1 MKDYNNYNDY
11 NTEEREYVIQ
21 ETYYNEEDVPEE
33 IEQTRNDY
41 TRTNHPYDYSKEER
55 FTTVYKI
62 PNNWDNYEYR
72 FNTGQ
77 KRKNKCKCCR
87 CCNCDC
93 NSKIEGGYGCCTERE
108 VERKRYNISPSYNS
122 NYLEREGERKKYNIS
137 SSYNSNY
144 TEREVKRKKY
154 NISPSYNS
162 NHSKNLTTLYN
173 YDTITTNH
181 GYYEGK
187 SPQHTYSSR
196 TQYRKYNINKSN
208 NINKISPIKPKNMR
222 YIGEEKYKNSSI
234 KNTNDNSR
242 GKYNNENTS
251 KKYTN
256 ENYSNKYTNENY
268 RKKNVNENYRKKYV
282 NENYSEKYSNE
293 NYSEKY
299 TNENSS
305 EKYTNEYYPKK
316 YTNSQEIKGG
326 RIENYFENDISQ
338 DGKYVV
344 SMTLS
349 KKIMDEDELKKIRG
363 KYRNNYYKE
372 EIEVDDNDGEKE
384 FEEKKS
390 TINSRIRDYGDNY
403 KYFERNENKSPLKA
417 TKTHQRR
424 RQPYHVYGN
433 ECYETNEEV
442 KRYKIY
448 PRKSQKLIRRYYK
461 EEDGDY
467 EETENKNYD
476 NDDYDVQEQYNQY
489 PSEYDYKKEEY
500 QTYDY

>member
-1 MKDYNNYNDY
+1 MKDYNNYKDY
-11 NTEEREYVIQ
+11 NTEEREYVTQ

-41 TRTNHPYDYSKEER
+41 TRTNRPYGYSKEER
-55 FTTVYKI
+55 ITTVYQI
-62 PNNWDNYEYR
+62 PNNTDNYENR

-77 KRKNKCKCCR
+77 KRKNRCKCCR

-93 NSKIEGGYGCCTERE
+93 CTKTEI
-108 VERKRYNISPSYNS
+108 ERKRYNIFPSYNS
-122 NYLEREGERKKYNIS
+122 CYTEREGERKRYNIS

-144 TEREVKRKKY
+144 TEREVERKKY

-162 NHSKNLTTLYN
+162 NHSKNLSTLYN
-173 YDTITTNH
+173 YDNITTNH

-208 NINKISPIKPKNMR
+208 NTNRISPIRPKNMR
-222 YIGEEKYKNSSI
+222 YIREEKYKNSTV
-234 KNTNDNSR
+234 KYTNDNSR
-242 GKYNNENTS
+242 EKYNNENIS

-256 ENYSNKYTNENY
+256 ENTRKKYTNENY
-268 RKKNVNENYRKKYV
+268 RKKNINENYRKKYT

-316 YTNSQEIKGG
+316 YTNTQEIKGG

-372 EIEVDDNDGEKE
+372 EIEVDENDGEKE
-384 FEEKKS
+384 FEEKRS

-417 TKTHQRR
+417 TETRQRR
-424 RQPYHVYGN
+424 RQPYHVYGD
-433 ECYETNEEV
+433 EYYETNEEV
-442 KRYKIY
+442 KRYKII
-448 PRKSQKLIRRYYK
+448 PRKSQKLIRRRYYK

-476 NDDYDVQEQYNQY
+476 DDDYEAQEQYDQY

-500 QTYDY
+500 QSYDN

>member
-11 NTEEREYVIQ
+11 NTEEREYITQ

-55 FTTVYKI
+55 ITTVYKT

-122 NYLEREGERKKYNIS
+122 NYLEREGERKRYNIS

-144 TEREVKRKKY
+144 TEREVERKKY

-208 NINKISPIKPKNMR
+208 NINRISPIKPKNMR

-417 TKTHQRR
+417 TKTFQRR

-433 ECYETNEEV
+433 EYYETNEEV

-476 NDDYDVQEQYNQY
+476 NDDYDAQEQYNQY

-500 QTYDY
+500 QAYDY